1 MSCLRLLHSFPL
13 LLKLA
18 VRLVTNLLRLSLA
31 ALGGG
36 RKQLLLSFFLLLDEV
51 VEFALLVLVLRLH
64 GLDVGL
70 VVGDGFLL
78 CLSLLL
84 DLGLQFLLLGF
95 GRFLN

>member
-1 MSCLRLLHSFPL
+1 VSCLRLLHSFPL

-64 GLDVGL
+64 GLD
-70 VVGDGFLL
+70 
-78 CLSLLL
+78 L
-84 DLGLQFLLLGF
+84 DLQFLLLGF
-95 GRFLN
+95 GRSFLIIDFLF